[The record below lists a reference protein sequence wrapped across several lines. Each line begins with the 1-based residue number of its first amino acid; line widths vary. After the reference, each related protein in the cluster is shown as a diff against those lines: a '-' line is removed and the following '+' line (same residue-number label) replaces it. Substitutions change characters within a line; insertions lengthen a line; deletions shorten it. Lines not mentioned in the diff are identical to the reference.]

1 MKTHTHFQSLEELI
15 RTLDRERKL
24 LNGLFQNRKH
34 ISFSYE
40 SARELASRNDESLK
54 YLGRYG
60 VIRENGDFIE
70 LEDTYLR
77 FFEEVLEVNEEIN
90 VASVKESISN
100 LNAAIDYYL
109 SENNPNRK
117 YGYIKDV

>member
-1 MKTHTHFQSLEELI
+1 MKTHAHFHSLDELI

-24 LNGLFQNRKH
+24 LNGLFQNRKRT
-34 ISFSYE
+34 SFHYD
-40 SARELASRNDESLK
+40 SARELASRDDESLK

-60 VIRENGDFIE
+60 VIRENGDFIK

-90 VASVKESISN
+90 VAGVKESIGN

-117 YGYIKDV
+117 MDI